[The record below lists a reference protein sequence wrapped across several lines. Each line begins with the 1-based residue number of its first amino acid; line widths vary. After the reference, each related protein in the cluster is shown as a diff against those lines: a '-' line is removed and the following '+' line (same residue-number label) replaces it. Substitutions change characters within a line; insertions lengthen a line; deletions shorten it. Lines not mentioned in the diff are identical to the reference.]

1 MHLCVAGWLDG
12 GKAGYPTRYPSV
24 TCGDNHVGLVLYK
37 EPMDQSS
44 KYDAYCYRLR
54 GESVCVCVCGQK
66 QVLPDLYSHFNVLFT
81 LHWPLMLWLCEP
93 CYLQ

>member
-54 GESVCVCVCGQK
+54 GESVCVCVDRSRSSLICT
-66 QVLPDLYSHFNVLFT
+66 PT
-81 LHWPLMLWLCEP
+81 LMCCLLCIG
-93 CYLQ
+93 L